1 MKKLVSLLL
10 LLVFVLTLCSCGGD
24 KQKDK
29 HIVEIEA
36 AKGEL
41 DGIGFALGTDMETI
55 IEHYEDIV
63 EQLEDSDKEHSDS
76 MHDHTLAEEFI
87 TEDDLGK
94 YCSVMT
100 VTDLYYYIDEKDDDK
115 EKAAVAVTFN
125 DVHEFAIGIAMPD
138 DVKAALSATP
148 EERKAQESDMFF
160 LPSFEENCL
169 LLRYTYDNYQLDFL
183 FVDDFLSAVALTD
196 TDLWDASVLED

>member
-1 MKKLVSLLL
+1 MKKIVSFLLL
-10 LLVFVLTLCSCGGD
+10 SALLFTLCSCGGND
-24 KQKDK
+24 TKEK
-29 HIVEIEA
+29 HAAEIDA

-41 DGIGFALGTDMETI
+41 DGIGFALGTDMKKI

-63 EQLEDSDKEHSDS
+63 EQLEDSEKEHSDS

-87 TEDDLGK
+87 TENDLGK

-100 VTDLYYYIDEKDDDK
+100 VTDLYYYIDEKNDDK

-138 DVKAALSATP
+138 DVKAVMSATP
-148 EERKAQESDMFF
+148 EERQAEENDMFF

-196 TDLWDASVLED
+196 TNLWDASVLED